1 MYFTMF
7 SQHIGVPHFLSSGL
21 LNSLVTFQKS
31 PKKERQD
38 SYPRNDANEAAPI
51 GYSVNKYALVN
62 MGVIHQ

>member
-1 MYFTMF
+1 MF
-7 SQHIGVPHFLSSGL
+7 SQRIGVPHFLSSGL
-21 LNSLVTFQKS
+21 VPLVNFKKS

-38 SYPRNDANEAAPI
+38 SYPGNDANEDAPI